1 MTDEP
6 ASPDADRRGYRDYAE
21 VPWYRRSGVNSL
33 FIVAHLLTC
42 GFVPLLLW
50 VCINLVTG
58 DVYYDK
64 RTPRGDLKVWSV
76 ANKVVAVVILV
87 LNVVVFVSVFLG
99 GLAAGL
105 NPQP

>member
-1 MTDEP
+1 MTNES
-6 ASPDADRRGYRDYAE
+6 AAPDSDRRGYRNYAE

-42 GFVPLLLW
+42 GAVPLILW

-64 RTPRGDLKVWSV
+64 RTPDGELTVWSM

-87 LNVVVFVSVFLG
+87 FNVVVFVLTFTYYYR
-99 GLAAGL
+99 
-105 NPQP
+105 

>member
-6 ASPDADRRGYRDYAE
+6 IQQGDGRQGYHNYSD

-33 FIVAHLLTC
+33 FIIAHLLTC

-64 RTPRGDLKVWSV
+64 RKKNGELRVWSV
-76 ANKVVAVVILV
+76 GNKVVAVVILAINVIALAMV
-87 LNVVVFVSVFLG
+87 LSGGIMSVLYP
-99 GLAAGL
+99 AK
-105 NPQP
+105 